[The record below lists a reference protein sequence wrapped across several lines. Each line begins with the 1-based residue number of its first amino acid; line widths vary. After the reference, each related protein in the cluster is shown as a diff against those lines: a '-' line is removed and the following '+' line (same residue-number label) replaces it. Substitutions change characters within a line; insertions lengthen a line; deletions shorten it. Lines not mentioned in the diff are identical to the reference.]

1 MTKTVF
7 IDGGAGTT
15 GLEIADR
22 LAGRPDLSILTC
34 PMIAART
41 PGRGARRS
49 TTPTSSFSA
58 CPTMRRAK
66 RCR

>member
-22 LAGRPDLSILTC
+22 LAGRPDLSILTL
-34 PMIAART
+34 PDDLRKDAD
-41 PGRGARRS
+41 ARRE
-49 TTPTSSFSA
+49 A
-58 CPTMRRAK
+58 I
-66 RCR
+66 